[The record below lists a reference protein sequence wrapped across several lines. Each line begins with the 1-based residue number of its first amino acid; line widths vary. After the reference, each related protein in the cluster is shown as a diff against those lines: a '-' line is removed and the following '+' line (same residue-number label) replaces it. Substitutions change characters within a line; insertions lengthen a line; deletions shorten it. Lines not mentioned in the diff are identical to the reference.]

1 MVFDWTKT
9 QIGANSPAR
18 EGIVVDISSTD
29 HTLTTPSR
37 ALWVGGAGNVKV
49 DLVGSTG
56 ITFYNVPAG
65 SLLPFGVKKVYGSS
79 SATLITAIW

>member
-1 MVFDWTKT
+1 MSFDWANT
-9 QIGANSPAR
+9 QPSATSPAR
-18 EGIVVDISSTD
+18 EGIAVDISSTD
-29 HTLTTPSR
+29 HTLTTPAR

-49 DLVGSTG
+49 DLIGSTG